1 MKDMSDTSDDYLW
14 DRSGEPDADV
24 ERLERALATYRR
36 PLPALPDLGS
46 RRDRLRQGYGGPP
59 KLHAKADDRPVH
71 VSPARR
77 SVASIVLPIATAAAV
92 AGLVVFAGW
101 YASST
106 SRAGYAVAAAA
117 GAPRIGGGA
126 IETDGRLRPG
136 DWLETDASSR
146 ATIEVGVIG
155 RVDVESNTRVQMVG
169 ARGGEHRLSLAEGR
183 IQATIWA
190 PPRFFF
196 VETPSAVAVDL
207 GCAYTLDVDPQ
218 GAGLLRVLHGWV
230 GFEHEGRESFIP
242 EQALC
247 RTRPRVGPG
256 TPYFENAPRALV
268 DALAAIDF
276 GDAAAKRA
284 ALDVALAVARRAD
297 ALSLWHLLT
306 RVERGDVGRVYDR
319 LAGLVP
325 PPDGVTREGIA
336 RGNRRMLDEWW
347 NELGLRSASWWRLW
361 KAPWPRPR

>member
-1 MKDMSDTSDDYLW
+1 MRDMADKSDDYLW
-14 DRSGEPDADV
+14 DRSGEADADV
-24 ERLERALATYRR
+24 ERLERALEKYRQ
-36 PLPALPDLGS
+36 PLPPLPDLGRRAGDRPIDVSPS
-46 RRDRLRQGYGGPP
+46 RRSL
-59 KLHAKADDRPVH
+59 
-71 VSPARR
+71 
-77 SVASIVLPIATAAAV
+77 ASIVLPIATAAAV

-101 YASST
+101 YAT
-106 SRAGYAVAAAA
+106 HASRTGYAVAAAA
-117 GAPRIGGGA
+117 GAPKVGGGA
-126 IETDGRLRPG
+126 IEKHGRLRPG

-155 RVDVESNTRVQMVG
+155 RVDVESNTRVRMVG

-256 TPYFENAPRALV
+256 TPYFENAPKALV
-268 DALAAIDF
+268 DALATIDF
-276 GDAAAKRA
+276 GDAGARRA

-306 RVERGDVGRVYDR
+306 RVERDDVGRVYDR

-325 PPDGVTREGIA
+325 PPAGVTRDGIA

-361 KAPWPRPR
+361 KAPWPRVR